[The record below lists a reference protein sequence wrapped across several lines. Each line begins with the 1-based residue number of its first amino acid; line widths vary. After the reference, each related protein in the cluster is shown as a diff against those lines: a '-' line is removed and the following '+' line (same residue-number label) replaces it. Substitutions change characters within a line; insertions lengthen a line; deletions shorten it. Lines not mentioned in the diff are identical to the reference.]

1 MEEFESSLKIRVRP
15 STRFVFAFGKYEI
28 YAGLPEE
35 ERKVNEM
42 LRKKKLTPFAK
53 ERCGA
58 VEHVYFF
65 GKIDRIKEACKEAEE
80 FPDVILCGVVHKGEI
95 GSAGCFPV
103 EFEE

>member
-42 LRKKKLTPFAK
+42 LRKKKLTPF
-53 ERCGA
+53 
-58 VEHVYFF
+58 FSNIL
-65 GKIDRIKEACKEAEE
+65 KISLVLLWCSRMFRQGTTICRRRQYR
-80 FPDVILCGVVHKGEI
+80 
-95 GSAGCFPV
+95 
-103 EFEE
+103 